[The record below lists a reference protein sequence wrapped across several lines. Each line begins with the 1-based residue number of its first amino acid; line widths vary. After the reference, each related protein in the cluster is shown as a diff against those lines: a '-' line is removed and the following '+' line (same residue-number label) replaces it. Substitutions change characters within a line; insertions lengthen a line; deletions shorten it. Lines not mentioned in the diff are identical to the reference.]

1 MSYGFNDD
9 KQKVDMYAKS
19 EVYTKDEV
27 YNKTQVDTSLSNK
40 ASAQHT
46 HDDRYYT
53 ETEIQNI
60 LYPVNTILTHW
71 GGGGTGFYRPFGT
84 WKMLVSTTIP
94 VAGGGT
100 VYVEYWRR
108 IS

>member
-19 EVYTKDEV
+19 EVYTKNEV
-27 YNKTQVDTSLSNK
+27 YSKAQVDTSLSDK

-53 ETEIQNI
+53 ETEIRDI

-71 GGGGTGFYRPFGT
+71 GGGGRGFYMPFGT
-84 WKMLVSTTIP
+84 WKMLVSENTPTRD
-94 VAGGGT
+94 GGT
-100 VYVEYWRR
+100 VYIEYWRR

>member
-19 EVYTKDEV
+19 EVYTKNEI
-27 YNKTQVDTSLSNK
+27 YNKTQVDTLLVNK

-53 ETEIQNI
+53 EKEVQDLVCPI
-60 LYPVNTILTHW
+60 NTILCHW
-71 GGGGTGFYRPFGT
+71 GGGGLGFHRPFGT
-84 WKMLVSTTIP
+84 WKMLVSTTID
-94 VAGGGT
+94 T
-100 VYVEYWRR
+100 VEGNVYIEYWRR
-108 IS
+108 VS